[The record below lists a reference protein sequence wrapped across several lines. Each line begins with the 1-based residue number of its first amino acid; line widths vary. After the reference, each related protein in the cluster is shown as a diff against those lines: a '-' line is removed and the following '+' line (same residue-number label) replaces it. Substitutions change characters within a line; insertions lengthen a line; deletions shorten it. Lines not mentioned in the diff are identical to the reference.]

1 MESKNYD
8 IARTVVHIA
17 TVQQADFADN
27 ERNDLYNVLADDQH
41 SVESIK
47 DALGEVKSTVPAK
60 KIVFDSGSCFAG
72 ERQKDLEMLR
82 FSIEMESSLALEQ
95 SDLDRRIGHAW
106 ALVEHGDWPEA
117 FEEYVRATGAPFKHV
132 VSQGKF
138 KGKSQLDRLH
148 QLSPLLQAAW
158 SGNLDMVRFFL
169 NKDRAMA
176 AYKHFAENHDFTT
189 RKAGPEQS
197 RAEFITAVEKWMD
210 NRRKYLS
217 LTSSTLCSCF

>member
-8 IARTVVHIA
+8 IARIVVQIA
-17 TVQQADFADN
+17 TVQQAGLADN
-27 ERNDLYNVLADDQH
+27 EKNDLYNALADNQH
-41 SVESIK
+41 PVESIK
-47 DALGEVKSTVPAK
+47 DALGEVQSTVPAK
-60 KIVFDSGSCFAG
+60 QIVFDSGSCFAG
-72 ERQKDLEMLR
+72 EKQKDVEMLR
-82 FSIEMESSLALEQ
+82 FSIEMESSVSVEQ
-95 SDLDRRIGHAW
+95 SDFDRRIRHAW

-117 FEEYVRATGAPFKHV
+117 FEEYVRATGGPFKHV
-132 VSQGKF
+132 VSQGQL

-148 QLSPLLQAAW
+148 QFSPLLQAAW
-158 SGNLDMVRFFL
+158 SGNLEMVRFFL

-210 NRRKYLS
+210 NRSKYLS
-217 LTSSTLCSCF
+217 FLSSTLCNCF